1 MGQIFCDYT
10 VRIGKG
16 KLGTGKRDAMLFL
29 ILPILL
35 RIPLELGL
43 WHLIRLARIGVKSH
57 TLIWL
62 FLPGDEGG
70 LDL

>member
-1 MGQIFCDYT
+1 MGQIFCDYA

-29 ILPILL
+29 IFPILL

-43 WHLIRLARIGVKSH
+43 WHLIKLARIGAKNH

-62 FLPGDEGG
+62 HLSGNEGG
-70 LDL
+70 FDL

>member
-1 MGQIFCDYT
+1 MGQIFCDYA

-16 KLGTGKRDAMLFL
+16 KLGAGKRDAMLFP

-43 WHLIRLARIGVKSH
+43 WHLIKLARIGAKSH

-62 FLPGDEGG
+62 YLP
-70 LDL
+70 